1 MPRQKTPKE
10 VAVVTAKKTG
20 ATVSIMMNP
29 YTLKFFAEYQTDIFE
44 ADTAQEVKD
53 WAQKQVDSENKIE
66 WERVIEV
73 RINRQGRSDD
83 GEYGYTSYH
92 AHRFW
97 IGRTSTGRLM
107 RSEWDADVARPND
120 NIFVAPEQGK
130 WEKNATPEDRLL
142 KRASLWETSYLPEKP
157 AENMKLPYFIDSP
170 RFYGSEEPM
179 IYLPYSARLW
189 AIVVILGNGINSL
202 AKKIDVAIRQPEAAE
217 ALESLS
223 NLVAISVGSVE
234 GSSYYQRAEILRMY
248 DMLATYY
255 EEEKRAEIG
264 MDYGYDEDNFL
275 DADMNQIG
283 VVVELVMRTSG
294 TGLIAV
300 TVYDPDE
307 DPHTPPVDTVLEWL
321 TPAEGVEKMRAALNA
336 FAEKDP
342 TFPG

>member
-1 MPRQKTPKE
+1 MPRQKAPKAVAE
-10 VAVVTAKKTG
+10 VKSRKTG
-20 ATVSIMMNP
+20 TVITVFMNP
-29 YTLKFFAEYQTDIFE
+29 NTLKFSAEFEGEKFE
-44 ADTAQEVKD
+44 ADGAQEVKD

-107 RSEWDADVARPND
+107 RAEWDAEIPRQND
-120 NIFVAPEQGK
+120 NIFVTPEQGK

-157 AENMKLPYFIDSP
+157 AENMVLPFFIDSP
-170 RFYGSEEPM
+170 RSYGSEEPM
-179 IYLPYSARLW
+179 VYLPYSAHLW
-189 AIVVILGNGINSL
+189 AVVMILGNGINSL
-202 AKKIDVAIRQPEAAE
+202 AKKIDVAIRQPEAAI

-223 NLVAISVGSVE
+223 NLVATSVGSLE
-234 GSSYYQRAEILRMY
+234 ELSYYQRTELLRLYDILS
-248 DMLATYY
+248 TYY
-255 EEEKRAEIG
+255 ETEKRAELKQDYYYSEEE
-264 MDYGYDEDNFL
+264 MD
-275 DADMNQIG
+275 QIG
-283 VVVELVMRTSG
+283 IVVELVMRTSG
-294 TGLIAV
+294 TGLIAI

-307 DPHTPPVDTVLEWL
+307 DPHTPPVDTVLDWM
-321 TPAEGVEKMRAALNA
+321 TPAEGVKKMRAALDV